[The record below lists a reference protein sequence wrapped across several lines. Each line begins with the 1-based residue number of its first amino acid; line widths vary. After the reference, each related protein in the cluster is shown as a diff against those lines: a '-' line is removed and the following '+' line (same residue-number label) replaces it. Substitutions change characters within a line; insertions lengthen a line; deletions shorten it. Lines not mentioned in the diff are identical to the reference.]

1 MAKLAGA
8 VVVMLTAWAVGAC
21 TTTGQGG
28 GYAGSGL
35 QAAVPPPGMTPAQ
48 GAAYCSTLAQTYAE
62 YVGSVPGWL
71 GGNFRGGEA
80 ADLDTRVAI
89 AQCQD
94 GNYAGGIPTLQQK
107 LRDARVP
114 VPPPPVG

>member
-8 VVVMLTAWAVGAC
+8 VVVVLAAWVVGAC
-21 TTTGQGG
+21 TTTSGQGG
-28 GYAGSGL
+28 GFGGSGL
-35 QAAVPPPGMTPAQ
+35 QTAVAPAGMTPAQ

-62 YVGSVPGWL
+62 YVGTVPPWM
-71 GGNFRGGEA
+71 GGNFSGGEG
-80 ADLDTRVAI
+80 ADLDARVAI

-107 LRDARVP
+107 LRDARVA
-114 VPPPPVG
+114 VPPPPV

>member
-1 MAKLAGA
+1 MAKLGELVVIA
-8 VVVMLTAWAVGAC
+8 VAALAIVSC
-21 TTTGQGG
+21 TTGSGQGG

-35 QAAVPPPGMTPAQ
+35 QTAVPPAGMTPAQ
-48 GAAYCSTLAQTYAE
+48 GAAYCTTLAQTYAE
-62 YVGSVPGWL
+62 YVGSVPPWL
-71 GGNFRGGEA
+71 GGSFQGGAA
-80 ADLDTRVAI
+80 ADLDARVAI

-114 VPPPPVG
+114 VPPPPV